1 MELQLKVTAR
11 DEHIYPAGHVTAI
24 GAPISPQVDATKPK
38 SLGIGAETEREV
50 MYGLVVEML
59 REAHRL
65 AGDEVL
71 AKKAEARMT
80 AMLVASNL
88 ARTGEAILRGYERGY
103 LQPLVDEL
111 VNLIEQL
118 KEQLEQARQAGQ
130 ESAPTSATT

>member
-1 MELQLKVTAR
+1 
-11 DEHIYPAGHVTAI
+11 
-24 GAPISPQVDATKPK
+24 
-38 SLGIGAETEREV
+38 
-50 MYGLVVEML
+50 MYRLVVEML

-65 AGDEVL
+65 AGDEGL
-71 AKKAEARMT
+71 ANKAKARMT

-88 ARTGEAILRGYERGY
+88 TRTGEAILRGYEKGY
-103 LQPLVDEL
+103 LQPIVDEL